1 MQRSPL
7 SSRPA
12 RLVLV
17 GRSPQ
22 KMMRPPHGQAA
33 VNTKIPCSLARTTC
47 ARSPFQVTGGCY
59 VLFGYPLGRPMCV
72 SAVMCRH
79 DHVRSSWL
87 QPARFLGHLG
97 FHCKI
102 RLSALSTRLFSFRRP
117 LVHAS
122 STLSFATNCKEPPPR
137 KPCHHGAFVISL
149 VPRRRRRFWM
159 DGIWRRRLGLR
170 AERLRRWE
178 RFIHGP
184 PAPSATFIFL

>member
-1 MQRSPL
+1 MFFFGEVSAFRKWRLVLRSAAAAMQRSPL

-59 VLFGYPLGRPMCV
+59 VLFGYPLGTSRPMCV

-79 DHVRSSWL
+79 DHVTFVRLGCS
-87 QPARFLGHLG
+87 QPVFWDIWD
-97 FHCKI
+97 FTVKFDSQ
-102 RLSALSTRLFSFRRP
+102 LSALAFSLFAVR
-117 LVHAS
+117 S
-122 STLSFATNCKEPPPR
+122 STHQAHFPLQPTARNHPP
-137 KPCHHGAFVISL
+137 GNL
-149 VPRRRRRFWM
+149 VTMVR
-159 DGIWRRRLGLR
+159 
-170 AERLRRWE
+170 
-178 RFIHGP
+178 
-184 PAPSATFIFL
+184 S